1 VTPRDDEGVSPR
13 RVLLIGMM
21 GSGKTSVGRAVSER
35 TGWPYH
41 DNDDVLAE
49 QEGLPTEEL
58 ARQRG
63 EQALRE
69 AESRALQALL
79 AKDPPLVAGVA
90 AGVVEMPADRERLAG
105 PDAFVV
111 YLHTPIE
118 VLVERVGSGEGRPWL
133 QPDPEAALR
142 KLQEGREDHYRA
154 AADLVVDSSTGRPE
168 DHAAEIV
175 AALD

>member
-1 VTPRDDEGVSPR
+1 MTPKDAGVLSPR

-35 TGWPYH
+35 TGWPYR
-41 DNDDVLAE
+41 DNDEVLAE
-49 QEGLPTEEL
+49 QEGMPTDEL
-58 ARQRG
+58 ARRNG
-63 EQALRE
+63 EQALRD

-79 AKDPPLVAGVA
+79 KMEPPLIAGVA
-90 AGVVEMPADRERLAG
+90 AGVVEVAEDRERLAG

-142 KLQEGREDHYRA
+142 RLQEGREDHYRA
-154 AADLVVDSSTGRPE
+154 AADLVVDSSTGDPD

-175 AALD
+175 AALA

>member
-1 VTPRDDEGVSPR
+1 MTPRDGEGVSPR

-21 GSGKTSVGRAVSER
+21 GSGKTSVGRALSER

-49 QEGLPTEEL
+49 QEGLPTDEL

-63 EQALRE
+63 EEALRE

-105 PDAFVV
+105 PGAFVV
-111 YLHTPIE
+111 YLHTPID

-142 KLQEGREDHYRA
+142 KLQEGREEHYRA
-154 AADLVVDSSTGRPE
+154 AADLVVDSSTGAPE
-168 DHAAEIV
+168 EHADEIV